1 MLQNW
6 NKINNYFYI
15 GLNLGYKVI
24 KNLNYKDKL
33 IITTKNKVNDNVK
46 KINKTFEKIKKYL

>member
-1 MLQNW
+1 MLKNW

-33 IITTKNKVNDNVK
+33 IKTTKNKVNDNVK
-46 KINKTFEKIKKYL
+46 TKHSRK